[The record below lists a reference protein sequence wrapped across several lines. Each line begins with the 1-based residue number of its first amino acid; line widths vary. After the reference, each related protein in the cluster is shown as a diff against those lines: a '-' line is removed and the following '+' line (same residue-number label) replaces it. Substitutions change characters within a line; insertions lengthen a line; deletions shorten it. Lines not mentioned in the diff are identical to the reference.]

1 MRCGG
6 VSEVPALPLNAA
18 LAPANTTST
27 SSMARSSISKSYA
40 AALRSQ
46 PLRGVMQSAAP
57 DAGRQLREDPDQPLP
72 QLGIELAQCVQVA
85 VGTLAINE
93 RAEAAF
99 HQDRPANLKRGLKPS

>member
-1 MRCGG
+1 MRRRQRSSRIAAQCG
-6 VSEVPALPLNAA
+6 
-18 LAPANTTST
+18 
-27 SSMARSSISKSYA
+27 ARSCQHDVHQQHGEVVDLESYA